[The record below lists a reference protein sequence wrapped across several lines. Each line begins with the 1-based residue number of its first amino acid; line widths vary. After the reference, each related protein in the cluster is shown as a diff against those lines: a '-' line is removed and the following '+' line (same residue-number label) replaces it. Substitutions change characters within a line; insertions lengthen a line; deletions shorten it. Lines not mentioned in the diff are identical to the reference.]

1 MALHP
6 ILVCPLCNQTP
17 CICLGQ
23 FTNSSTICSFHGPT
37 WSQAPT
43 DKPFKEKKAKMKPS
57 EYFDL
62 ACLCMTNKFTLMVIG
77 MPGGGKT
84 EITIQAAEHI
94 GFDVII
100 THPVIDDPTNYK
112 GFPFK
117 EVDAD
122 GNISADFVPFGML
135 RKLIEA
141 DRPTLMFMD
150 DMGQAPKATQAAAMQ
165 LLWGGKLNGA
175 NISPHVSFIVA
186 SNRREDKAA
195 VTGMIEPLKNRA
207 TIVHLTT
214 NVDDWCKWAIENK
227 QPPENIAFN
236 RFRPKFIIEG
246 YEPTIDFTNSAT
258 PRTIAKCGD
267 FLKAGVPSSIEHEI
281 YAGTAGDRFA
291 IEFINF
297 LQIYR
302 QIPDIQ
308 SIIKNPDAAEVPTK
322 DSILYATCEALAVQA
337 TKKNFGN
344 ILKFAKR
351 LHEEFEIMLV
361 RDAIVHNV
369 DVCETKDFIRWQADH
384 QDILLFTGKE

>member
-1 MALHP
+1 MGP
-6 ILVCPLCNQTP
+6 V
-17 CICLGQ
+17 
-23 FTNSSTICSFHGPT
+23 SSDWPQSEH
-37 WSQAPT
+37 
-43 DKPFKEKKAKMKPS
+43 EKKKVTMRPS

-62 ACLCMTNKFTLMVIG
+62 ACLCMKNNFTLMVIG

-84 EITIQAAEHI
+84 EITQQAAVHMN
-94 GFDVII
+94 FDLIM

-122 GNISADFVPFGML
+122 GNVSADFVPFGML

-175 NISPHVSFIVA
+175 DISKHVSFIVA

-207 TIVHLTT
+207 TIIHLAT
-214 NVDDWCKWAIENK
+214 NIDDWCKWAIKNK

-267 FLKAGVPSSIEHEI
+267 LLKAGIPSSIEHET
-281 YAGTAGDRFA
+281 YSGTAGDQFA
-291 IEFINF
+291 VEFINF
-297 LQIYR
+297 LQMYR

-308 SIIKNPDAAEVPTK
+308 GIIKNPDSAEVPLK
-322 DSILYATCEALAVQA
+322 DSILYATCEALAVQS

-361 RDAIVHNV
+361 RDAIVHNEE
-369 DVCETKDFIRWQADH
+369 VCETKDFIHWQADH

>member
-1 MALHP
+1 MQ
-6 ILVCPLCNQTP
+6 VCMCWPYSNL
-17 CICLGQ
+17 
-23 FTNSSTICSFHGPT
+23 STIQVYPISTVGILHH
-37 WSQAPT
+37 PT
-43 DKPFKEKKAKMKPS
+43 DNPTNTKRAEMKPS
-57 EYFDL
+57 EYFEL
-62 ACLCMTNKFTLMVIG
+62 ACLCMKNRFTLMVIG

-84 EITIQAAEHI
+84 EITLQAAEKI
-94 GFDVII
+94 GYDTII

-122 GNISADFVPFGML
+122 GNITADFVPFGML

-141 DRPTLMFMD
+141 DQPTLMFMD

-175 NISPHVSFIVA
+175 DISEHVSFIVA

-246 YEPTIDFTNSAT
+246 YEPTVDFTNSAT

-267 FLKAGVPSSIEHEI
+267 LLKAGIPSSIEQET
-281 YAGTAGDRFA
+281 YTGTAGEGYA
-291 IEFINF
+291 LEFVNF
-297 LQIYR
+297 LEKFR
-302 QIPDIQ
+302 QIPNIRN
-308 SIIKNPDAAEVPTK
+308 IIKNPETAEIPQS
-322 DSILYATCEALAVQA
+322 DSILYATCEALAVQSN
-337 TKKNFGN
+337 KKNFGN
-344 ILKFAKR
+344 ILKFGKR
-351 LHEEFEIMLV
+351 LHEEFEMMLV
-361 RDAIVHNV
+361 RDAIVYN
-369 DVCETKDFIRWQADH
+369 DNVCETKEFIQWNADH